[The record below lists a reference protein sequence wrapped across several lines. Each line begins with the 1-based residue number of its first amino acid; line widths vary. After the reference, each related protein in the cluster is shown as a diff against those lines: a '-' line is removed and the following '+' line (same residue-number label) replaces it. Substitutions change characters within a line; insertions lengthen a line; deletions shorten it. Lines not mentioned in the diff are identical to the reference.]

1 MLKSECESGLFKTHN
16 VSVFCHN
23 SKVLPVSKSVKL
35 LLTYGAYTMAVT
47 RAV

>member
-1 MLKSECESGLFKTHN
+1 MLKSECESGLFKKYD

-35 LLTYGAYTMAVT
+35 LLTYVAYTLAVT